1 MKSSRILVPL
11 VALTLAACSTT
22 GRKGGGGSDSDS
34 VNGTPLG
41 TALSERTEG
50 ASFLGSNVDRSRF
63 SAVHFAFDSSAVG
76 SGERSKLQAVADFCR
91 SDRNSIIIAGFT
103 DERGTPEYNRG
114 LGERRAL
121 TVREELIKLGVSAH
135 RLQTVSFGAELPADS
150 GSGES
155 AWAKNRRAEFGVVR

>member
-1 MKSSRILVPL
+1 MKSRRILVPL

-76 SGERSKLQAVADFCR
+76 SGER
-91 SDRNSIIIAGFT
+91 
-103 DERGTPEYNRG
+103 
-114 LGERRAL
+114 
-121 TVREELIKLGVSAH
+121 
-135 RLQTVSFGAELPADS
+135 
-150 GSGES
+150 
-155 AWAKNRRAEFGVVR
+155 